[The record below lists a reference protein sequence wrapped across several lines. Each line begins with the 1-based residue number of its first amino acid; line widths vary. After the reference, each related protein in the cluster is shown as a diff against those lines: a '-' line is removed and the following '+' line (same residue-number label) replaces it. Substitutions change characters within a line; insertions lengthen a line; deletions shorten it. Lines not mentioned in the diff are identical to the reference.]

1 LVIKN
6 PGTCHYDAMAS
17 SPARFA
23 CICGLASIA
32 VVTSARTAHALG
44 PVDVEVGAKVG
55 VGAEYSGGPNPL
67 GFGLGGRAG
76 VVLFDHLYGG
86 VNLMY
91 YFGAGGG
98 TYTLMYGVEAGWG
111 FKPFD
116 TVTIRPQV
124 GLGNAS
130 FGYTSVD
137 QCPLQSGCYGAT
149 FYPTTDSGY
158 LGRNDLYVEP
168 GVTVLVVPVGTVFVG
183 ADVNFLVLPALAEDS
198 RAARV
203 FITLHGQVGVK
214 F

>member
-1 LVIKN
+1 VIKN

-17 SPARFA
+17 SSARFA
-23 CICGLASIA
+23 CISALASIA

-55 VGAEYSGGPNPL
+55 VGAEYSGSPNPL

-91 YFGAGGG
+91 YFGAGDGSVH
-98 TYTLMYGVEAGWG
+98 TLMYGVEAGWG

-137 QCPLQSGCYGAT
+137 QCPLQSQCYGAT
-149 FYPTTDSGY
+149 TNPATDSDHF
-158 LGRNDLYVEP
+158 GRNDLYVEP
-168 GVTVLVVPVGTVFVG
+168 GVTVLTALGTWFVG
-183 ADVNFLVLPALAEDS
+183 GDVNFLVLPGLSDDS
-198 RAARV
+198 GGARV